1 MEVVSMTESAYTNAF
16 GMKYLLK
23 KHFFIPRD
31 LQATIVFRSGI
42 LVHQAAFLRL
52 IRLHSSV

>member
-1 MEVVSMTESAYTNAF
+1 MTESAYTNAF